1 MSLANWNV
9 KEKEKFSGVA
19 DPVFCFS
26 FSFLSFFFVIFFEKR
41 FSVGQSLYSFDHCR
55 LGFIVR
61 RRPHCSIT
69 VRQKDSGYCK
79 DCGSSVKN
87 LFPKNFLYPWS
98 KRRGK
103 AKVVCDKMWLFFKAK
118 T

>member
-1 MSLANWNV
+1 M
-9 KEKEKFSGVA
+9 
-19 DPVFCFS
+19 
-26 FSFLSFFFVIFFEKR
+26 IFFEKR

-55 LGFIVR
+55 LGFIVP

-87 LFPKNFLYPWS
+87 LFPENFLYPWS
-98 KRRGK
+98 KRRGN
-103 AKVVCDKMWLFFKAK
+103 AKLRVPKCGFSLKQKLNERTYSVR
-118 T
+118 